1 MKLTAQHTRLT
12 GLLFILPLL
21 AYGFGNSFLE
31 SAMSDPE
38 NQTALGLGI
47 VLVSLNSV
55 IVAIL
60 GFRLFPVI
68 QPHKRTAVLYCMTRL
83 LEALLL
89 LIGLGIL
96 VSAITTNELEAAKA
110 NQFLL
115 YQLAMLILGIG
126 SVFFCLTLYQ
136 LKRLPAWLAIAGLIG
151 YALLAIGSVA
161 ELIGFPIG
169 IVLSI
174 PGGLFEL
181 TLGIWLLV
189 KGWKPSTSA

>member
-31 SAMSDPE
+31 AAMSDPE

-60 GFRLFPVI
+60 GFLLFPVI
-68 QPHKRTAVLYCMTRL
+68 QPHKRTAVLYCVTRL

-126 SVFFCLTLYQ
+126 SVFFCLALYQ

-161 ELIGFPIG
+161 ELFGFPIG